1 MVDAVSA
8 QMNFSTP
15 ASGRQRWISLAE
27 FLVGAAIVIGHN
39 VFRVLPNEVPILFVL
54 GMVSFRVREGR
65 WSAIGFERPAS
76 WKRTVLFAL
85 AAAAV
90 RLLGGAVIESA
101 TAHFWPPTI
110 APSGANEIAGH
121 ALVALRWLAF
131 VWTFAAF
138 GEEVGYR
145 GYLLTRAAD
154 VGGRSQ
160 TALWA
165 ATVLTAVLFGLGH
178 YYKGPAGMIDSGFA
192 GLVLGALY
200 VLSRRNLWACV
211 LAHGFID
218 TVGVAAV
225 FFGWE
230 S

>member
-1 MVDAVSA
+1 VDAVSA
-8 QMNFSTP
+8 QPRLP
-15 ASGRQRWISLAE
+15 APVFGRQRWISLAE
-27 FLVGAAIVIGHN
+27 FLVGAVIVIGHN
-39 VFRVLPNEVPILFVL
+39 VFRVLPNEVPILFLL
-54 GMVSFRVREGR
+54 GMFSFRLREGR
-65 WSAIGFERPAS
+65 WSAIGFERPTS
-76 WKRTVLFAL
+76 WKRTVLLAL
-85 AAAAV
+85 GAAAA

-101 TAHFWPPTI
+101 TAHVWPPTV
-110 APSGANEIAGH
+110 APSGANEIAGN
-121 ALVALRWLAF
+121 AVVALRWLAL

-154 VGGRSQ
+154 IGGRSQ
-160 TALWA
+160 AALWS
-165 ATVLTAVLFGLGH
+165 ATVVTAVLFGLGH

-192 GLVLGALY
+192 GLVLGAAY
-200 VLSRRNLWACV
+200 VLSRRNLWLCI